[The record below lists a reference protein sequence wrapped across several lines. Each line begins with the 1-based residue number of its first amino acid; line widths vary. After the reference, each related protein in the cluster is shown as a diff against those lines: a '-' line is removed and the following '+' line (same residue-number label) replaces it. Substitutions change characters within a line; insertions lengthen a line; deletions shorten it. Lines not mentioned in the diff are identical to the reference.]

1 LDLTTFLDLEKD
13 VKNDV
18 KNLFGIQFFYL
29 LFSPSIGCGPKA
41 PHVFLG
47 FLPQRIW
54 LGLAISLE
62 SIHGGT
68 ANGVFRSSK
77 NVEIGGKNLS
87 EKVLKPPNFSKLY
100 PKHFPNK
107 VLGSIG
113 NKTCMGIN
121 HKYCDSDLFLR
132 RHKDVAAAWCFQSI
146 IDFPS

>member
-18 KNLFGIQFFYL
+18 NNLFGIQFFYL

-77 NVEIGGKNLS
+77 NVEIGGKNH
-87 EKVLKPPNFSKLY
+87 VINPYGSK
-100 PKHFPNK
+100 H
-107 VLGSIG
+107 
-113 NKTCMGIN
+113 C
-121 HKYCDSDLFLR
+121 LR
-132 RHKDVAAAWCFQSI
+132 RYLSLQI
-146 IDFPS
+146 IVNYTPNTSLRRYLDP